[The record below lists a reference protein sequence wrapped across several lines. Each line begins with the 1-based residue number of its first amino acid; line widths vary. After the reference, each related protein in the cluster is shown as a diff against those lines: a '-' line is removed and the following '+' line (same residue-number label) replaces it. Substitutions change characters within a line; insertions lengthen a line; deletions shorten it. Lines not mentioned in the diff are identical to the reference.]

1 MRYLPILLLVAA
13 CGGNHAQTAT
23 PADVPPLPPDST
35 TSVELLIQNK
45 AKLGL
50 SDDQIVKLQGMDHEL
65 KAEND
70 AVDAQ
75 LTDVEE
81 QQSVRFMRT
90 GPVDDGTGDS
100 KGDKKGHGGH
110 GHGGPGTKPRGLQAR
125 STAREDA
132 LHAEENKNDAKMLQR
147 AWKLLDPQQQA
158 EAKAILD
165 RNGHEAPFAEQAP
178 N

>member
-1 MRYLPILLLVAA
+1 MRYLPVVLLVAA
-13 CGGNHAQTAT
+13 CGANHAQTAA

-50 SDDQIVKLQGMDHEL
+50 SDEQLVKLQGMEHEL
-65 KAEND
+65 QAEND

-81 QQSVRFMRT
+81 QQSERLMRT
-90 GPVDDGTGDS
+90 GPQDDGTGGS
-100 KGDKKGHGGH
+100 GGGKKGHAGRS
-110 GHGGPGTKPRGLQAR
+110 HGGAGPHARGTRPGKMT
-125 STAREDA
+125 REDA
-132 LHAEENKNDAKMLQR
+132 LHAQENQNDARMLQR
-147 AWKLLDPQQQA
+147 AWQLLDPRQRA
-158 EAKAILD
+158 EAKPILD
-165 RNGHEAPFAEQAP
+165 RNGHEAPFAEPAP